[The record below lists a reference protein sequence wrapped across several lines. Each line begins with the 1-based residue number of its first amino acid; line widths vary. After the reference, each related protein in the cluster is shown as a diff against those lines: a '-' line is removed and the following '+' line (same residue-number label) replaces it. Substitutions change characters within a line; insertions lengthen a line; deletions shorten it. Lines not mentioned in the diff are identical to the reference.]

1 MNGFIGLQIFVLLVT
16 LFREAV
22 DDFRR
27 HQRDEEVNSQKYKK
41 IIKTGTNRISEELVA
56 SSKLKVG
63 DLVRTRQC
71 M

>member
-1 MNGFIGLQIFVLLVT
+1 MYRTQIFVLTVT

-41 IIKTGTNRISEELVA
+41 IVRTGSNHITEELVA

-63 DLVRTRQC
+63 DLVSSAAETTY
-71 M
+71 